1 MKMKTLKYILSA
13 LILSIPMIAM
23 AQGGF
28 VDPDILHSQTD
39 VVGQAGGFTDVSIGK
54 IVATVIQAV
63 LGLLGLIFLVLIIM
77 AGFKWMTA
85 GGDEKKVEEA
95 TASLKSAV
103 IGLVIVLSAY
113 TITYFVLKTLPF
125 SGSQINNQR
134 AA

>member
-1 MKMKTLKYILSA
+1 MKMKIAKYLLSA
-13 LILSIPMIAM
+13 LILSLPLAAL
-23 AQGGF
+23 AQGGL
-28 VDPDILHSQTD
+28 VDPDILHPQTD
-39 VVGQAGGFTDVSIGK
+39 IVGRTGGFSDVSVGE
-54 IVATVIQAV
+54 IVATVIRAV

-95 TASLKSAV
+95 TASLKSAI

-125 SGSQINNQR
+125 SGSQINNQV
-134 AA
+134 AG